1 MPTKDERETVAKF
14 DGRPGPTFDVY
25 EEAILN
31 AASGKTDERGLV
43 ACGHLGA
50 QPIVLR
56 PSETNASDIIRSI
69 VGRPTQK
76 QKQTNCTG

>member
-31 AASGKTDERGLV
+31 AASGKTDDRGWSLADHLLGV
-43 ACGHLGA
+43 DENGPSGPHDGVGHY
-50 QPIVLR
+50 
-56 PSETNASDIIRSI
+56 
-69 VGRPTQK
+69 PT
-76 QKQTNCTG
+76 